1 MRSPDQIQSK
11 AGTARLLRADSDK
24 LTNQGTALG
33 HEANR
38 VRVKVKG
45 GVGKK
50 KERRIGEDLAT
61 HSVGLKSGKGFAT
74 KSAHE

>member
-1 MRSPDQIQSK
+1 M
-11 AGTARLLRADSDK
+11 TSDK
-24 LTNQGTALG
+24 LTNQGMAPG

-38 VRVKVKG
+38 ASVKPKD

-50 KERRIGEDLAT
+50 KERRIGEDPAT
-61 HSVGLKSGKGFAT
+61 HSIGLKSGKGFTT